1 MQIIFVNRFFYPD
14 HSATSQMLS
23 DLAFALAKRGKKIV
37 IITSRLRYDD
47 PGARL
52 PAFETIGGVQV
63 HRVATTSFGRHVL
76 AGRALDYATFYV
88 TASWAVFRC
97 ARRGDLVVAKTDPPM
112 LGLVCWP
119 AARLRGAAFANWLQD
134 IFPEV
139 AVALGMNNPLL
150 RAAFSLL
157 RPFRDASWRR
167 ADFNAVIGTRM
178 SQHLRDAGV
187 RDGKMRLI
195 PNWADT
201 AAVRPVAPASNPL
214 REQWGLRDT
223 FVVGYSGNLGRAH
236 EADTLLAAIAL
247 TEQNPALAHV
257 RWLFVGG
264 GAQLERLKAACSA
277 RGLTSVRFQPY
288 QPREKLGESL
298 SAADVH
304 LVSLRPEMEGL
315 IVPSK
320 FYGIAAAGRPA
331 IFIGD
336 ADGEI
341 ARLLREHRCGVTVP
355 QGDGN
360 ALAAAVQRYA
370 DDSDMCASSGANAR
384 KAAEQLFGVDAA
396 VAAWEDAISTVPGS

>member
-1 MQIIFVNRFFYPD
+1 MQIIFINRFFYPD

-23 DLAFALAKRGKKIV
+23 DLAFALAGRGGKV
-37 IITSRLRYDD
+37 VVITSRLRYDN

-52 PAFETIGGVQV
+52 PPSEEIDGVQIY
-63 HRVATTSFGRHVL
+63 RVATTSFGRHIL

-88 TASWAVFRC
+88 MAAWSVLRRTQ
-97 ARRGDLVVAKTDPPM
+97 RGDLVVAKTDPPM
-112 LGLVCWP
+112 LGLVCRP
-119 AARLRGAAFANWLQD
+119 AARLRGAYFANWLQD

-139 AVALGMNNPLL
+139 AVALGMNNPPL
-150 RAAFSLL
+150 RSVFSFL
-157 RPFRDASWRR
+157 RIFRDASWRK
-167 ADFNAVIGTRM
+167 AEFNAVIGSRM
-178 SQHLRDAGV
+178 AERLRAAGV
-187 RDGKMRLI
+187 KEDKIRLI

-201 AAVRPVAPASNPL
+201 SAVRPVAPAGNPL
-214 REQWGLRDT
+214 RAEWGLRDT

-247 TEQNPALAHV
+247 TEQNADLKHV

-264 GAQLERLKAACSA
+264 GAQLERLKAACSS
-277 RGLTSVRFQPY
+277 RGLSSVRFQPY
-288 QPREKLGESL
+288 QPRERLAQSL

-304 LVSLRPEMEGL
+304 LVSLRPELEGL

-341 ARLLREHRCGVTVP
+341 ARLLREHGCGVTVP
-355 QGDGN
+355 QGDGV
-360 ALAAAVQRYA
+360 ALAAAVEHLA
-370 DDSDMCASSGANAR
+370 HNPSLCLASGENGR
-384 KAAEQLFGVDAA
+384 RAAEQRFGIDKA
-396 VAAWEDAISTVPGS
+396 VSSWEDALRTLPGS